1 MKSFIAISVA
11 VMGFLSNSFAYADS
25 WKGKDKD
32 QHMIAGAVI
41 GSAVTLYTEDAFNG
55 CAAAS
60 AVGLA
65 KEVYDSQHRQSHTPS
80 FKDFAVTAIAG
91 CLAAKGTSLLIVP
104 KHNGLQISYNWTF

>member
-1 MKSFIAISVA
+1 MKTFVTISVA
-11 VMGFLSNSFAYADS
+11 VLGFLSTGSAYADS
-25 WKGKDKD
+25 WTGKDKS
-32 QHMIAGAVI
+32 QHAAVGAII
-41 GSAVTLYTEDAFNG
+41 GSAVTLYTEDAFKG